1 MASDGDAAT
10 EKKRPKK
17 PDKDD
22 ESGHDKEAR
31 KSKTVKAK
39 TQGADNFGENDKVQF
54 QRKATA
60 DDTGWKQGTIR
71 LCRKDNT
78 FDVVDDETAEIVK
91 RVPAEQM
98 KKARSKEKSKSDI
111 ASDEDKELSLHEN
124 DSVEFKTAKGTW
136 RSGRIKK
143 MRKDGTFDVS
153 HDSDSDQVSKGMN
166 RELIRIA
173 RKKSKSKKDDKSL
186 SVRKRKSR
194 RDSEQRL
201 DPSSDSE
208 DGNGKERSGS
218 SSKARRRKNQP
229 AGISNLSFAELRVNQ
244 MIDFEDKDGSIHR
257 GRIKLLR
264 EEDETCDVQHASD
277 DEVVSKKVPIDRI
290 SRTPTLTRLWQSN
303 WNRGPANFQL
313 YSRVFYQGRDGVD
326 RRGIVMKIW
335 KDDKGESP
343 SYDVEDELDGS
354 LVKRLPGSKLR
365 PIPWVNFS
373 LPSLPAWRGPT
384 MGNFSF
390 LPSTILRKGMKVR
403 FRLRNSKSGRIAWE
417 DGIIIKA
424 NTGATCMIEY
434 VNSAGEKEQTQVKN
448 RDIQSRF
455 QLPFN
460 GIGDLFPSI
469 QMPKRMFAE
478 GSAVE
483 VTSGS
488 KVFLGT
494 VVSASEQDNTYVIL
508 YSDGRKEK
516 KVQADRVRLSL
527 RKLKIGTEVEMIVEG
542 PCKEVSKLDG
552 EVAWVHR
559 DEKVAVRINGGNNDI
574 FAEVCSH
581 ALIVDGKPAFSAPIT
596 STLMELVGFYCNLA
610 LETIVYMWFCFG
622 MIVELG
628 EMIQLLSSTS
638 QDELGDVDS
647 LISLYNARNVDWS
660 TCQHTPLFNGS
671 SSYLKIPSDFIST
684 DRSWLVT
691 LCGIKAIATACCTI
705 MAFRLIQSKI
715 TAIQDKCVYAY
726 MHLFHL
732 LVLTFISFYSFIDI
746 REHQQDCI
754 LHRHFARFMGFAI
767 TISYLTLVVY
777 ASLLN
782 RLEYYCLLESSTD
795 LRFGTLA
802 LQAKLFAIHTQYKT
816 VIDLL
821 IGLAAKTAFNLF
833 RALAF
838 YLLVFAFPTTSS
850 FLYRIL
856 CLLPTIALTALLCA
870 MGIAS
875 LQIFYSVQRVDIVQ
889 KGVYSLS
896 AETDWAILGILVT
909 IWFNRSIYELVA
921 ACGRFYDAV
930 YDREVYCRG
939 DVTPDVLD
947 QAERGEFGLQAK
959 REARY
964 VKVEQQQQELGISTL
979 TVMRVRHHVALHLL
993 TMTLGIIGD
1002 AILHPAVSSVS
1013 QQSVVLH
1020 LAVCISWLFLSL
1032 LSSLYAARVLQ
1043 QHSSMAD
1050 IVGYILDV

>member
-1 MASDGDAAT
+1 MASDGEAAS
-10 EKKRPKK
+10 EKKRAKK
-17 PDKDD
+17 SNNAN
-22 ESGHDKEAR
+22 ESDPDKEAR
-31 KSKTVKAK
+31 KSKTVKTK
-39 TQGADNFGENDKVQF
+39 TQGPDTTDAEQLAEGSKVKVRSLEAANEYLTATIVRLHRNGTATITYDESDSTEKNVAMDRIKKITQLKSQEEGALSFEENDKVLF

-60 DDTGWKQGTIR
+60 DDAGWKKGTIR

-78 FDVVDDETAEIVK
+78 FDVVDDETGEIVK
-91 RVPAEQM
+91 RVPAKQV
-98 KKARSKEKSKSDI
+98 KKAMSKGKSKSDT
-111 ASDEDKELSLHEN
+111 ASDEDKETALHEN

-136 RSGRIKK
+136 HSGQIKK

-153 HDSDSDQVSKGMN
+153 HESDSDEVSKGMD
-166 RELIRIA
+166 RGLIRIP

-186 SVRKRKSR
+186 PMRKRKSR

-208 DGNGKERSGS
+208 DDNGKDRSGS

-229 AGISNLSFAELRVNQ
+229 DDKSNLAFAELRVNQ

-277 DEVVSKKVPIDRI
+277 DEVISKKVPIGRI
-290 SRTPTLTRLWQSN
+290 SRTPALARLWQSN
-303 WNRGPANFQL
+303 WNRGPTNFQL
-313 YSRVFYQGRDGVD
+313 YSRVFYRGRDDVD

-335 KDDKGESP
+335 KDSKGESP
-343 SYDVEDELDGS
+343 SYDVEDEQDGS

-373 LPSLPAWRGPT
+373 LPSLPAWRGPN

-390 LPSTILRKGMKVR
+390 LPSTILRNGMKVR
-403 FRLRNSKSGRIAWE
+403 FRLRNGKSGRIVWE

-424 NTGATCMIEY
+424 NAGATCTIEY

-494 VVSASEQDNTYVIL
+494 VVSSNEQDNTYVIL
-508 YSDGRKEK
+508 YSDGRKDK

-559 DEKVAVRINGGNNDI
+559 DEKVAIRINGGNNDI

-610 LETIVYMWFCFG
+610 LETVVYMWFCFG
-622 MIVELG
+622 MVIELG
-628 EMIQLLSSTS
+628 EMIQLLSGTS
-638 QDELGDVDS
+638 QDELGDVDT
-647 LISLYNARNVDWS
+647 LISLYDAQNVDWS

-671 SSYLKIPSDFIST
+671 SSYLKISSDFIST

-691 LCGIKAIATACCTI
+691 LCVIKAIATACCTI
-705 MAFRLIQSKI
+705 MAFRLTQSKI
-715 TAIQDKCVYAY
+715 TAIQDKCVYV
-726 MHLFHL
+726 
-732 LVLTFISFYSFIDI
+732 LVY
-746 REHQQDCI
+746 
-754 LHRHFARFMGFAI
+754 
-767 TISYLTLVVY
+767 
-777 ASLLN
+777 
-782 RLEYYCLLESSTD
+782 
-795 LRFGTLA
+795 
-802 LQAKLFAIHTQYKT
+802 
-816 VIDLL
+816 
-821 IGLAAKTAFNLF
+821 LF
-833 RALAF
+833 R
-838 YLLVFAFPTTSS
+838 
-850 FLYRIL
+850 
-856 CLLPTIALTALLCA
+856 
-870 MGIAS
+870 
-875 LQIFYSVQRVDIVQ
+875 YS
-889 KGVYSLS
+889 
-896 AETDWAILGILVT
+896 
-909 IWFNRSIYELVA
+909 
-921 ACGRFYDAV
+921 
-930 YDREVYCRG
+930 
-939 DVTPDVLD
+939 
-947 QAERGEFGLQAK
+947 
-959 REARY
+959 
-964 VKVEQQQQELGISTL
+964 
-979 TVMRVRHHVALHLL
+979 H
-993 TMTLGIIGD
+993 
-1002 AILHPAVSSVS
+1002 
-1013 QQSVVLH
+1013 
-1020 LAVCISWLFLSL
+1020 
-1032 LSSLYAARVLQ
+1032 
-1043 QHSSMAD
+1043 
-1050 IVGYILDV
+1050 